1 MCMLA
6 DLLASRLTALQEA
19 SRKGEELLEVLANNV
34 AKEQDNLRAVFELN
48 NKKLDQYHK
57 MKRVLIEASLS
68 ELSADIFRTESLLT
82 AVDVVD
88 ETQEISVR
96 PIPSIQITVGDV
108 PQFPTSRELKLA
120 QSLAK
125 KEPEISDLRRQ
136 MQSVNP
142 VKQTAVQKTSTSLFY
157 SSTRAALVAAIP
169 DIFATAALPVSRV
182 EFFSRLRS
190 RDFSAQDIDALMLK
204 GSDENGDV
212 WPNRII

>member
-19 SRKGEELLEVLANNV
+19 SRKGEELLEVLAHNV
-34 AKEQDNLRAVFELN
+34 DKERDSLRAVFELN

-120 QSLAK
+120 QSLAQ
-125 KEPEISDLRRQ
+125 KEQEITDLRGQ
-136 MQSVNP
+136 MQSVQT
-142 VKQTAVQKTSTSLFY
+142 VKQTAVQKTSTSR
-157 SSTRAALVAAIP
+157 SSSRAAIVAAIP
-169 DIFATAALPVSRV
+169 DIFAGVDFPVSRV

-190 RDFSAQDIDALMLK
+190 RDFSANDIDALMLK
-204 GSDENGDV
+204 WSDENGDV